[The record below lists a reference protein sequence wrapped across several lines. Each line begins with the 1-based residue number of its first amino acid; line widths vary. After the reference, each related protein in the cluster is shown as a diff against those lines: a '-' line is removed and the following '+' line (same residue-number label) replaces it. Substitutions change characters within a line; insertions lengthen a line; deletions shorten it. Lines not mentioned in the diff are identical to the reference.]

1 MWWCRSIFLEET
13 KMDAKDFYE
22 QTRHQLAEAM
32 TVMKAYG
39 LGEELS
45 ASQLTKLW
53 LDASRLTKAL
63 HEAKLA
69 AQGQEWG
76 E

>member
-1 MWWCRSIFLEET
+1 MTNKTDIEDVLSNIRWHLEEAQSQF
-13 KMDAKDFYE
+13 DNGG
-22 QTRHQLAEAM
+22 Q
-32 TVMKAYG
+32 
-39 LGEELS
+39 ELS